1 MYLRALAAMVK
12 GRQRCDKEQAISVT
26 QGTQIFGLLLLGMA
40 VCIAVGPT
48 TNKRVNLLQ
57 D

>member
-40 VCIAVGPT
+40 VCIAGGPT